1 MASGPDGVT
10 PVPGCVSWQETLSSH
25 LYCQSLPQ
33 ARHPRTVPLIL
44 TSSHYTR
51 AMMKQINWITA
62 PSHFSVCVVRSW
74 GLVSPL
80 QLHHIFVKMTRAI
93 NQWAYKKGHSTERRL
108 IGMTEDWRQALDN
121 SLLVGVVFEDFQKA
135 FYTVSH
141 SLLLQKVQGLWSW
154 IRDYMSTVLR
164 QQLLMATN
172 QRGSLWSMGF
182 LKDRWWV
189 LHYFHFSS
197 YSWRW
202 RCLTNLC
209 GGHFI
214 RNCSLPWQG
223 SREAKH
229 YPGKVVWLVLQKL
242 GGTVKFQ
249 K

>member
-1 MASGPDGVT
+1 MEITPDIIQKALRKLQPDMSSGPDGVT
-10 PVPGCVSWQETLSSH
+10 PVPGCLSWQETLLPH

-93 NQWAYKKGHSTERRL
+93 NQWAYKKGHSTERLL

-135 FYTVSH
+135 FDIVSH

-154 IRDYMSTVLR
+154 IRDYMTYRSQATVVNGYKSER
-164 QQLLMATN
+164 KFMKY
-172 QRGSLWSMGF
+172 G
-182 LKDRWWV
+182 V
-189 LHYFHFSS
+189 
-197 YSWRW
+197 
-202 RCLTNLC
+202 
-209 GGHFI
+209 
-214 RNCSLPWQG
+214 PQG
-223 SREAKH
+223 S
-229 YPGKVVWLVLQKL
+229 VVGPTLFPL
-242 GGTVKFQ
+242 FFI
-249 K
+249 